1 MNMEHKEYL
10 LLQGQLQDH
19 FDGRY
24 VKIEDCDKTTQNF
37 EKSLNKDNVRLAV
50 IEQQQKIN
58 NWLTL
63 GIASGIVALVIKV
76 FLGS

>member
-1 MNMEHKEYL
+1 MENSEYL
-10 LLQGQLQDH
+10 TLQGQLQDH

-24 VKIEDCDKTTQNF
+24 VKIEDCEKRTVIF
-37 EKSLNKDNVRLAV
+37 EKSLHEDNVRLAV

-63 GIASGIVALVIKV
+63 AIAGGIITLVVKT
-76 FLGS
+76 FLGG

>member
-1 MNMEHKEYL
+1 MQMEHSEYVK
-10 LLQGQLQDH
+10 LQGQLQDH

-24 VKIEDCDKTTQNF
+24 MKIEDCDKQTETF
-37 EKSLNKDNVRLAV
+37 DRLLNKDNVRLAV
-50 IEQQQKIN
+50 IEQQQRVN

-76 FLGS
+76 FLGG